1 MKLGR
6 LKSTLGLASGLH
18 LICADHSLPGPI
30 MNCMPSISTIPPRNM
45 WLCTA
50 FPIRKSLLYL
60 LLSSDFYPT
69 IVPSY
74 PMVWESSGLMVVE
87 STVTVTWISFAK
99 KYVLNA
105 ALLCPTCHSRTRML
119 SVHGGI
125 CCEKYAHH
133 SLIPKYLTNSGRTQ
147 SNKQQSFTM
156 LRAIPMVNHHTTA
169 CMANILTTA
178 SCGHGVV
185 SASTLYH
192 LNIERANYHQQLFQR
207 DTLAWT
213 KKEMVTMCMYQT
225 WIASY
230 LHTIS
235 YSMKVGTSMI
245 NCVPNVMYLSNLN
258 KTPRMYPLDAQGA
271 SILMMME
278 HILMHIETWNNH
290 SLVHIHNHPLMIRDM
305 EQLVSGTKAIAK
317 IPNACTQKDTTVP
330 ALTKKPMGTVFALVK
345 TDLRGV
351 RARQRL
357 CLLPR
362 PLWRMR
368 GRRGLPAGSA

>member
-1 MKLGR
+1 
-6 LKSTLGLASGLH
+6 
-18 LICADHSLPGPI
+18 
-30 MNCMPSISTIPPRNM
+30 
-45 WLCTA
+45 
-50 FPIRKSLLYL
+50 
-60 LLSSDFYPT
+60 
-69 IVPSY
+69 
-74 PMVWESSGLMVVE
+74 
-87 STVTVTWISFAK
+87 
-99 KYVLNA
+99 
-105 ALLCPTCHSRTRML
+105 ML

-125 CCEKYAHH
+125 CCEKYAHN

-192 LNIERANYHQQLFQR
+192 LNTERANYHQQLFQR

-213 KKEMVTMCMYQT
+213 KKEMGTMCMYQT

-271 SILMMME
+271 STLMMME
-278 HILMHIETWNNH
+278 HSNILKHIEIWNNH
-290 SLVHIHNHPLMIRDM
+290 SLVHIHNHQLMIRDM
-305 EQLVSGTKAIAK
+305 EQLMIGTKAIAK
-317 IPNACTQKDTTVP
+317 IPNAYTQRSRRSLLSRRNP
-330 ALTKKPMGTVFALVK
+330 WEPFSPSSK

-362 PLWRMR
+362 PLWRVR